1 MTVLSMFADVLFCI
15 NSRVYAI
22 ISDREISGEI
32 RMIYLVF
39 PTETEMRP
47 LYEALISGRE
57 VLFGRKRGL
66 SGLIADRPVKAVA
79 AGIGQANT
87 AHALTSMLE
96 YGPGGLVILAGCAGA
111 YPGSGLKVGDV
122 AVATQESYVQL
133 GAQTPDG
140 FMGLEEMGLPTL
152 VAGGDPYFGAYPF
165 SDEFHSELKVA
176 AERSRFVSSKASKAR
191 PKLHFGPFLT
201 VSTVTG
207 TTAAGK
213 ELFGR
218 YGAVCENME
227 GAAAAQLCT
236 MYGVP
241 CIEVRGI
248 SNIVEDR
255 DRSKWEVAVA
265 SRNCVELI
273 KNFIG
278 QWNG

>member
-1 MTVLSMFADVLFCI
+1 
-15 NSRVYAI
+15 
-22 ISDREISGEI
+22 
-32 RMIYLVF
+32 MIYLVF

-47 LYEALISGRE
+47 LYDALENGRE
-57 VLFGRKRGL
+57 VLIGRKRGL
-66 SGLIADRPVKAVA
+66 AGMVADRPVKAVA

-96 YGPGGLVILAGCAGA
+96 YGPGGLVIMAGCAGA

-122 AVATQESYVQL
+122 AVATQESYAQL
-133 GAQTPDG
+133 GAQTQDG

-152 VAGGDPYFGAYPF
+152 VAGGDPYFGTYPF
-165 SDEFHSELKVA
+165 SDEFREGLKVA
-176 AERSRFVSSKASKAR
+176 AERSRFISSKASRAR

-207 TTAAGK
+207 TTAGGK
-213 ELFGR
+213 ELFER
-218 YGAVCENME
+218 YGAFCENME

-241 CIEVRGI
+241 FLEVRGI

-255 DRSKWEVAVA
+255 DRSKWEIETA
-265 SRNCVELI
+265 SRNCIELI
-273 KNFIG
+273 KNFIS